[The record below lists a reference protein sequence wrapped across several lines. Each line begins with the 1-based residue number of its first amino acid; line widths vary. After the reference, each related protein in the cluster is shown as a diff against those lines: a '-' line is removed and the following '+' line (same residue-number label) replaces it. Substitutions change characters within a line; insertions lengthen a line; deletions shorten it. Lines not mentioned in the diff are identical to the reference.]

1 MEKRRLRAITLLESG
16 TSYRTVA
23 SAVGASLSNI
33 VGWAEIYDREGSEGL
48 KSKPIPGRPSHLTEA
63 QQRELEKI
71 LLKGALKAGYSTDL
85 WTLKPIAEVIKK
97 QFAVRY
103 HPGHVW
109 KIMKSLGWSCQKP
122 ERRALQRD
130 EEAIRKWKRY
140 QWPRI
145 KKKPKNLVPIWFSS
159 MKAAFYSFPT
169 CAELGHQKERRRC
182 ITTLIS
188 AVKFPPSVRFL
199 FLPSGSI
206 WPSTCNSMKEMSR
219 VWTLKLSSAICS
231 SIYKVTLF
239 SYGTIPPYIGVS
251 WL

>member
-1 MEKRRLRAITLLESG
+1 MRPPGSAQQLEKRRLRAITLLESG

-33 VGWAEIYDREGSEGL
+33 VRWAEIYDREGSEGL

-145 KKKPKNLVPIWFSS
+145 KKSQRTW
-159 MKAAFYSFPT
+159 
-169 CAELGHQKERRRC
+169 C
-182 ITTLIS
+182 
-188 AVKFPPSVRFL
+188 
-199 FLPSGSI
+199 PSGF
-206 WPSTCNSMKEMSR
+206 PR
-219 VWTLKLSSAICS
+219 
-231 SIYKVTLF
+231 
-239 SYGTIPPYIGVS
+239 
-251 WL
+251 